1 MSKKMII
8 VICILV
14 LGILAVM
21 LFGTFGRK
29 PFAKLSASEIV
40 SAELFIIPPDVTI
53 TITDKGD
60 IVKLANILKEITIYR
75 EDNSGRDYDGQL
87 VEVTIELK
95 TGETHIIG
103 AYGSFLFLNGKC
115 YRTKYEPSEKLNAF
129 GNRILK
135 NQ

>member
-60 IVKLANILKEITIYR
+60 IVKLANILKEITII
-75 EDNSGRDYDGQL
+75 EKIIL
-87 VEVTIELK
+87 VEIMMV
-95 TGETHIIG
+95 
-103 AYGSFLFLNGKC
+103 N
-115 YRTKYEPSEKLNAF
+115 
-129 GNRILK
+129 
-135 NQ
+135 